1 MIMWQ
6 ARGNRLIRPKSLTSS
21 STYKSPTVEVPPD
34 ALESALDGLV
44 ARFGEL
50 AVITG
55 LQTRKRKGRLVPI
68 TDGEQLRTRRRGDHR
83 INDCA
88 RLFEM
93 ARRMEQDSNL
103 SRWNAART
111 VAGSIRDSRAWNT
124 IWRVVEEVVDED
136 SPRYSV
142 AKRIDRKF
150 KKDEQRYR
158 CAYLIV
164 VASILDE
171 TREKVHRIV
180 SDYKASKGKEFLTEA
195 DISHE
200 YVQTLRL
207 AVAETPAGRSF
218 LDLGSIPHNSP
229 N

>member
-1 MIMWQ
+1 M
-6 ARGNRLIRPKSLTSS
+6 PDD
-21 STYKSPTVEVPPD
+21 PPD
-34 ALESALDGLV
+34 AQPPEELESALDRLV
-44 ARFGEL
+44 ARFGES
-50 AVITG
+50 AVITA
-55 LQTRKRKGRLVPI
+55 LQTRKSKGRLVAI

-83 INDCA
+83 INDHP

-93 ARRMEQDSNL
+93 ARRMEQDRNL

-180 SDYKASKGKEFLTEA
+180 SDYKASKGKEVLTEA